1 MLANDIIE
9 NKLEHDFQKK
19 VLHFYKNILFSTF
32 HCDIL
37 YMYIYA
43 VQTIPGWWETDKKQS
58 LSLLGTSDIVLFS
71 QMSANNIK

>member
-43 VQTIPGWWETDKKQS
+43 VQTIPG
-58 LSLLGTSDIVLFS
+58 
-71 QMSANNIK
+71 